1 MNQLFKLQ
9 NEKTWKTLLLSE
21 DTIMIVNKSYNSPEE
36 FVEKFHEKGLLK
48 ERLEIAVADVS
59 KMVHAEKEDNTLTIT
74 YPQKNSDTT
83 LLLVFTTAAE
93 KQQFIETV
101 AKPRNMTTT
110 TQQVTVLKAIGS
122 PLLGLGLSALFTYVV
137 FTDAQIIEAGGEVD
151 TSGRKSL
158 YKKLFTW
165 LADMLGTQGSILAG
179 VAMALVCSYFIY
191 KNLRSRPVEIV
202 YS

>member
-9 NEKTWKTLLLSE
+9 NEKTWKTLLLTG
-21 DTIMIVNKSYNSPEE
+21 DMIMIVNKSYNSPEE
-36 FVEKFHEKGLLK
+36 FMDKFHEKGLLK
-48 ERLEIAVADVS
+48 ERLEIAVSDVS
-59 KMVHAEKEDNTLTIT
+59 KMVHPEKEDNTLTIT
-74 YPQKNSDTT
+74 YPKKNGEAA
-83 LLLVFTTAAE
+83 LPLVFTTAGE

-101 AKPRNMTTT
+101 VKPRSMTAT

-122 PLLGLGLSALFTYVV
+122 ALLGLGLSVLFTYV
-137 FTDAQIIEAGGEVD
+137 TYADAQIIESGGEVD

-158 YKKLFTW
+158 YKKLFAW
-165 LADMLGTQGSILAG
+165 LAEMLGTQGSIIAG
-179 VAMALVCSYFIY
+179 IALSLVCIYFIY